1 MIIFLALLP
10 IALVGV
16 GGTII
21 FAMRKKTKLAV
32 LCALVTL
39 SCFGA
44 MALMIYAL
52 ANFQGMAFDH
62 GG

>member
-10 IALVGV
+10 IALAGI

-21 FAMRKKTKLAV
+21 FAMRKKATMAV
-32 LCALVTL
+32 LCALVSL
-39 SCFGA
+39 FCFGT
-44 MALMIYAL
+44 MAFIIYAL
-52 ANFQGMAFDH
+52 TNFQGMAFDR